1 MSINFKWPST
11 TTYSSLVTSISLSWK
26 QLIHI
31 FTSLT
36 KLPTVPSSLTDD
48 LAFCSTNLQ
57 ICWHLSVLTFP
68 VFPHRTQVPA
78 PIQDFPLYSYSGFCS
93 LLQLFSTSL
102 PVYLIIPICRIL
114 EFSILKSKPI
124 FFLDPASPMSY
135 LIVTAELSK
144 RVGCLYCL
152 VSHFTFNLYRSQS
165 NVNLDV
171 SLKPLVKVSN
181 DF

>member
-48 LAFCSTNLQ
+48 LAFYSTNLQ

-68 VFPHRTQVPA
+68 VFPHRTHVPA
-78 PIQDFPLYSYSGFCS
+78 PIQDFPLYSYSGFRS

-114 EFSILKSKPI
+114 EFSILKSKPF